1 MTGIVLDTSVFVS
14 IFKNESSSARLERT
28 LLKTR
33 NVFVPAVCLVELALL
48 SRVSD
53 NMYAWAEQ
61 LVKGA
66 GYQLVDLS
74 LPEAQIAATAAQV
87 YGKGSGHRA
96 KFNFGDCLVYAVA
109 KHREMPLLF
118 VCNDFVHTDLV
129 PALTWES

>member
-14 IFKNESSSARLERT
+14 IFKNESSSAQLERT
-28 LLKTR
+28 LLRAR
-33 NVFVPAVCLVELALL
+33 NVLVPAVCLVELALL

-53 NMYAWAEQ
+53 KMYSWASQ
-61 LVKGA
+61 LVEGA

-74 LPEAQIAATAAQV
+74 LAEARLAATAAQI

-96 KFNFGDCLVYAVA
+96 KLNFGDCLVYAVA

-118 VCNDFVHTDLV
+118 VGNDFSHTDLV
-129 PALTWES
+129 PALASEA